1 MGGLFALI
9 DPMRG
14 EAGMNAAK
22 LDRHHEGIGNNTPSS
37 MNPGTRV
44 ADIFEEL
51 GPYLGE
57 GGN

>member
-1 MGGLFALI
+1 ML
-9 DPMRG
+9 
-14 EAGMNAAK
+14 E
-22 LDRHHEGIGNNTPSS
+22 EIGNDMPST

-57 GGN
+57 VGN